1 MSNAAAR
8 TAEESDVSDDDHLRR
23 PRHSTRNRGWQG
35 EQLELEHSLE
45 PKTSTCVAVDLQQ
58 FRNTVVGQG
67 YQAKHVVRQKG
78 LPTSENENKR
88 LAEPRKHQK
97 CNDNSISGRTTPK
110 KRKSESERGDGGPE
124 LSAETTKL
132 QRYLQCAGLRRF
144 RKELANIEVR
154 REYIHM

>member
-8 TAEESDVSDDDHLRR
+8 TAEESDASDDDHLRR
-23 PRHSTRNRGWQG
+23 PHQSTRNRGWQG
-35 EQLELEHSLE
+35 EQLELKHSLE
-45 PKTSTCVAVDLQQ
+45 PKTSKCVAVDLQQ

-78 LPTSENENKR
+78 LSDR
-88 LAEPRKHQK
+88 LAETRKHPS
-97 CNDNSISGRTTPK
+97 NDNSVSGMTAPK